1 MRNFFFPKAID
12 EDGVQKNCEVV
23 GTYFLEE
30 LLQLKK
36 EFPDV
41 IGDVRGKGLMIG
53 VEFVTDKVRVQFIL
67 HYLGGNMNH
76 STVLNI

>member
-1 MRNFFFPKAID
+1 M
-12 EDGVQKNCEVV
+12 

-41 IGDVRGKGLMIG
+41 IGDVRGKGMMIG

>member
-1 MRNFFFPKAID
+1 M
-12 EDGVQKNCEVV
+12 QKNSEVV

-53 VEFVTDKVRVQFIL
+53 VEFVTDKVSVEFIL
-67 HYLGGNMNH
+67 RCLSGNTHYA
-76 STVLNI
+76 VV

>member
-1 MRNFFFPKAID
+1 M
-12 EDGVQKNCEVV
+12 QKNCEVV

-53 VEFVTDKVRVQFIL
+53 VEFVTDKVSVEIIL
-67 HYLGGNMNH
+67 RYLSGNTHYA
-76 STVLNI
+76 VV